1 MGRYDDYKEQV
12 LRMSQKLSEQGY
24 FGTRSGSAGNVSML
38 VDDEDAVVV
47 TPTRLP
53 YDTMTAAD
61 ICVVDFDLKP
71 IEGKLKPSIEAPMHV
86 KAYKVRPDVSAVI
99 HTHQRGASAVSLIA
113 EPIPPLFDEVALTI
127 GPIVDLIPYALSGT
141 RELHDM
147 VADKLVNRCH
157 CYVMQNHGALC
168 VGPDLERTFT
178 FVELLEKI
186 SSVYVAALATGRPI
200 SVLPDA
206 IATNL
211 FESVKARQD
220 REAARKRRMQKT
232 AASAG

>member
-12 LRMSQKLSEQGY
+12 LRMSQKLSENGY
-24 FGTRSGSAGNVSML
+24 FGTRSGSGGNVSML
-38 VDDEDAVVV
+38 VEDEEAVAV
-47 TPTRLP
+47 TPTRMP
-53 YDTMTAAD
+53 YDAMTAND

-86 KAYKVRPDVSAVI
+86 AAYKVRADVSAVI
-99 HTHQRGASAVSLIA
+99 HTHQRGASALSIIA
-113 EPIPPLFDEVALTI
+113 EPIPPLFDEVALSI
-127 GPIVDLIPYALSGT
+127 GPQVDLIPYALSGT

-147 VADKLVNRCH
+147 VADKLANRCH
-157 CYVMQNHGALC
+157 CYVMQNHGGLC
-168 VGPDLERTFT
+168 VGPDLEQTFT

-186 SSVYVAALATGRPI
+186 SSVYIQALATGRPI
-200 SVLPDA
+200 TVLPDP

-211 FESVKARQD
+211 FEAVKARQD
-220 REAARKRRMQKT
+220 REAAKKRSLQKS